1 MNDSAIPA
9 VLQPAPASVTPLDLI
24 GGSHTPKP
32 ESSAKICSY
41 SVLKNAFFDWYQCSV
56 SADAPSVLPVL
67 LGYYGA
73 ATRPCRPQPPYLK
86 AVELVPLGTKKNDAT
101 VVPYCSV
108 HFGGY
113 NERTLLRAS
122 SDNADDFS
130 ELVRKWW
137 PEHRVSRVDVAMDF
151 QEGPD
156 FFNNMAEWL
165 IDYAKNASKP
175 LKITYAGDWANGLE
189 GRTLYIGSR
198 KSAVFIRLY
207 EKGFEQLQKGNAEAP
222 IDWVRFEAEIKPQ
235 NKAAKIRAASVPA
248 REFFGSSALLRD
260 FSALLG
266 DQYEPL
272 KMGTIR
278 KMVDFD
284 RTFSHMCYQY
294 GALFEDLLEQCQGDP
309 VRFLNRIMYGVQD
322 EKDKRAGV
330 RSRVKE
336 YAKRDLRRS
345 DLTASAVSVPPLDY
359 PQSGPSSLSP
369 SLVQR
374 YPAILRGLV
383 YRKTLCIHGEMLLAP
398 R

>member
-1 MNDSAIPA
+1 MDYSGIPF
-9 VLQPAPASVTPLDLI
+9 VFHPAPKVSTPLALI
-24 GGSHTPKP
+24 GGSHTPKS
-32 ESSAKICSY
+32 ETTAKICSY

-56 SADAPSVLPVL
+56 SVDASSVLPVL

-86 AVELVPLGTKKNDAT
+86 AVELVPLGTKKNDST

-137 PEHRVSRVDVAMDF
+137 PDHRVSRVDVAMDF

-156 FFNNMAEWL
+156 FFNDMAEWL
-165 IDYAKNASKP
+165 IDYAKNATKP
-175 LKITYAGDWANGLE
+175 LKISYAGDWANGLE

-207 EKGFEQLQKGNAEAP
+207 EKGFEQLQKGNVDAP

-235 NKAAKIRAASVPA
+235 NKAAKIRAASVSA
-248 REFFGSSALLRD
+248 REFFGSSSLLRD

-272 KMGTIR
+272 KMGTVR

-294 GALFEDLLEQCQGDP
+294 GAVFEDLLEDCQGDP
-309 VRFLNRIMYGVQD
+309 VRFVNRIMYAVQD

-336 YAKRDLRRS
+336 YSKRDLRRS
-345 DLTASAVSVPPLDY
+345 DLTASAVSVPSADY
-359 PQSGPSSLSP
+359 PDSGPSSLSP
-369 SLVQR
+369 ALIRR
-374 YPAILRGLV
+374 YPGVLLGLV
-383 YRKTLCIHGEMLLAP
+383 YRRTPDIHGLQLLAP